1 MGSNLAIG
9 QYIQFLRKQ
18 KHLSQKQL
26 AEELGVSFQAVSK
39 WETGDGDPD
48 ITMLP
53 ALSNYFGVTVDSL
66 LGMNDIKKSE
76 RYEEINLIWAE
87 NDQNK
92 LHHEN
97 VVLMRQALKDFPNNH
112 LLLIQLS
119 TSLEK
124 LSGTIEERS
133 RYLRESIAVQEQI
146 LRYGEESEVRS
157 ATRFNICFAYW
168 KAGEYEK
175 ALEQAKRL
183 PNLYKARENALI
195 YFLKDEEKYKVSKE
209 ALAPIA
215 WVIVHHLSALSE
227 TTNNQVHLN
236 KASQILDIL
245 FDGENEDPFLK
256 SLRERITE

>member
-1 MGSNLAIG
+1 MNLLIG
-9 QYIQFLRKQ
+9 ESIKRLRRERELTQ
-18 KHLSQKQL
+18 EEVAAHL
-26 AEELGVSFQAVSK
+26 GISFQAISK
-39 WETGDGDPD
+39 WERGDGYPD

-53 ALSNYFGVTVDSL
+53 ALSNYFGVSVDSL
-66 LGMNDIKKSE
+66 LGMDEINKSE

-87 NDQNK
+87 NNQKELN
-92 LHHEN
+92 HEN
-97 VVLMRQALKDFPNNH
+97 VVLMRRALKDFPNNH
-112 LLLIQLS
+112 LLLVQLS

-124 LSGTIEERS
+124 LTGTIEERS

-146 LRYGEESEVRS
+146 LRYGEDSEVRS
-157 ATRFNICFAYW
+157 ATLFNICFSYW

-215 WVIVHHLSALSE
+215 WIIVHHLSALSE